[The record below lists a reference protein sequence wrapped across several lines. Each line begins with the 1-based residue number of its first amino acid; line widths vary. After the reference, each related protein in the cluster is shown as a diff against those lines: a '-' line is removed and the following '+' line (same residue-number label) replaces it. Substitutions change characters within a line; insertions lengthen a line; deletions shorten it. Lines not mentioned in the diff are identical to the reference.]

1 MKVHLGKKVIDC
13 KTQGEWKIQLSMVNW
28 TFSLHL
34 VVFPKMH
41 LLNMWWS
48 TSSFFLIIISHIFS
62 ENFIEISPIVQ
73 IIRRFSPSILT
84 IFIDFFGFFDNLLL
98 QRNSSCQHI
107 TDDVTIFFLFQS
119 TLSRLLGVWEAG
131 GCSNWPIPEKT
142 TLRKPSLF
150 RVKSFF
156 DSQGI
161 FFLVIMIYRFIFG
174 QEKLC

>member
-1 MKVHLGKKVIDC
+1 MQNSRRMENSIID
-13 KTQGEWKIQLSMVNW
+13 GQLDILPSPCC
-28 TFSLHL
+28 FSKNASFKH
-34 VVFPKMH
+34 VVKHFF
-41 LLNMWWS
+41 
-48 TSSFFLIIISHIFS
+48 FFLIIISHIFS

-161 FFLVIMIYRFIFG
+161 FFW
-174 QEKLC
+174 

>member
-13 KTQGEWKIQLSMVNW
+13 KTQGEWNIQLSMVNW

-48 TSSFFLIIISHIFS
+48 TTFFFFNYHKSHFFRKFHWNFSYRSDNMKIFS
-62 ENFIEISPIVQ
+62 ININYFH
-73 IIRRFSPSILT
+73 RFFR
-84 IFIDFFGFFDNLLL
+84 IFWQFF
-98 QRNSSCQHI
+98 
-107 TDDVTIFFLFQS
+107 VTKKLIMSAYYRWCHHFFLFQS

-131 GCSNWPIPEKT
+131 GCSNWPLPEKT

-161 FFLVIMIYRFIFG
+161 FFW
-174 QEKLC
+174 